1 MQTRRFNL
9 IVSHRWSSN
18 VSFLFEEKK
27 KRSRQLYRGRLIA
40 DYELIRVTSKQA
52 TRIVGVENNL
62 EKYLKKIV
70 RDRSISARIR
80 VLPPLSLPRVG
91 CNSWITAFRAGA
103 FHALA
108 FDTCNTRVVV
118 GTFVFE
124 KSHGGGGDRN
134 GLIIANFESLPSRN
148 VLGHLVA
155 RFDKI
160 IIPVFSI
167 SQLAIS
173 CPIISA
179 FDTG

>member
-1 MQTRRFNL
+1 MIIERVFSFRRKEKE
-9 IVSHRWSSN
+9 ISPIISRSAHR
-18 VSFLFEEKK
+18 
-27 KRSRQLYRGRLIA
+27 RLRVK
-40 DYELIRVTSKQA
+40 YRVTSKQA

-134 GLIIANFESLPSRN
+134 GLIIANFESLRPSRC
-148 VLGHLVA
+148 
-155 RFDKI
+155 KI
-160 IIPVFSI
+160 RQNYYSRLFYFSTCY
-167 SQLAIS
+167 QL
-173 CPIISA
+173 P
-179 FDTG
+179 DN